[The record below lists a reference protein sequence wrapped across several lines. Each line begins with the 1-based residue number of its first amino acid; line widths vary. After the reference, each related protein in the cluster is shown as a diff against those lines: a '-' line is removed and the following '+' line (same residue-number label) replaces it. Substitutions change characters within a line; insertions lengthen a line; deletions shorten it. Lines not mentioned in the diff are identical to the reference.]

1 MAGLCPGHFSWVGA
15 TGRLEPSWEPVATA
29 GICCYK
35 CSSKKPDFAMN
46 VAITT
51 AAEGFPRRAF
61 TVDDISRMMEAGVI
75 GEDEN
80 FEFEGDLVVMAAKP
94 VGHDCIKNELNMA
107 LARFAPAGMLVG
119 IQCSLQLAKDIL
131 VEPDVAIVSRAVY
144 AAERKTFA
152 RPRPEDVPLLI
163 EIAASSLAYDRGLKA
178 RIYARHGI
186 REFWVIDANE
196 RMTWVHTAPSGDT
209 WSSVVER
216 GPQDAL
222 TTPAVPG
229 FSIRLADIG

>member
-1 MAGLCPGHFSWVGA
+1 MVNSDVMDKIREGKAEWLRGDIKGFTEEGVKFNLRSKGVPAGGPGREKIIKG
-15 TGRLEPSWEPVATA
+15 
-29 GICCYK
+29 
-35 CSSKKPDFAMN
+35 
-46 VAITT
+46 
-51 AAEGFPRRAF
+51 
-61 TVDDISRMMEAGVI
+61 DI
-75 GEDEN
+75 
-80 FEFEGDLVVMAAKP
+80 VVMAAKH
-94 VGHDCIKNELNMA
+94 VGHDGIKNELSMA
-107 LARFAPAGMLVG
+107 LARSAPAGMLVG
-119 IQCSLQLAKDIL
+119 IACSLQLAKDIL
-131 VEPDVAIVSRAVY
+131 VEPDIAIVSRAVY

-216 GPQDAL
+216 GPQDVL

-229 FSIRLADIG
+229 ISIRLADIG